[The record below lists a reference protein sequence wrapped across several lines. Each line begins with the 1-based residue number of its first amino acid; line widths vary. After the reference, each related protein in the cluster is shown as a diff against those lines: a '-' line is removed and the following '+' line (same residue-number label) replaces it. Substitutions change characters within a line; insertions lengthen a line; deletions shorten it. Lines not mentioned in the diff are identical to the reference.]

1 MAGHGDGAGRNGALD
16 CLNKNDK
23 VMIFAGDKS
32 PNSKTANVNFPNIYT
47 VKKIGVNNRAALGD
61 TLPSRQEI
69 VLDYS
74 LNTQFVNADVASTI
88 AHVYKFYPPQG
99 SNADGGYRFAAPCA
113 GRGVCNTDNGLCECF
128 AGFSDDNCNCINA
141 LAV

>member
-1 MAGHGDGAGRNGALD
+1 
-16 CLNKNDK
+16 
-23 VMIFAGDKS
+23 MIFDGDRTVE
-32 PNSKTANVNFPNIYT
+32 SKTSNVNFPNIYT
-47 VKKIGVNNRAALGD
+47 VKKIGVTNRVANGD
-61 TLPSRQEI
+61 SLTSRQEI

-74 LNTQFVNADVASTI
+74 LNTQYLNSGASTL